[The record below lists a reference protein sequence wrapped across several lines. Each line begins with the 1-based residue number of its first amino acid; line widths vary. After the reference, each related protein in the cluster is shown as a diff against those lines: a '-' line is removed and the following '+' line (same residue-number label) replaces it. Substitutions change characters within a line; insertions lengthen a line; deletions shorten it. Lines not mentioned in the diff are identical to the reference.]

1 MATVFDDEQLKHYMA
16 IALGA
21 SDLAGQP
28 ILIDQFLAEAVE
40 CDVDVVGDFASKST
54 DTRAL
59 VCGVMEH
66 IEEAGIH
73 SGDSACAIPPYS
85 LPAGVVSELK
95 AMSRKLAESLSVRGL
110 MNVQWAVRKPGR
122 TPGGAESDKHE
133 IYVIE
138 VNPRASRTVPFVS
151 KACGVPWA
159 LIAAKV
165 MIEKQLGE
173 LGVTEEVV
181 PKHTSVKE
189 SVFPFSKFPGV
200 DVILG
205 PEMRST
211 GECMGADTNFPVA
224 FAKSQMS
231 AGVSLPTG
239 GKVFLSVRNS
249 DKPAVEPIAR
259 GLVAMGFEVYTTG
272 GTHKHLAERGV
283 ETHRL
288 YKISEGRPNAIDMI
302 KNHELGLVINTPTRK
317 GPATDEGKLRA
328 TAVRFN
334 TPMITTLTAA
344 SCAVEAI
351 AALREGAWTVS
362 ALQDYFPQMVERMEL
377 AGKS

>member
-1 MATVFDDEQLKHYMA
+1 
-16 IALGA
+16 
-21 SDLAGQP
+21 
-28 ILIDQFLAEAVE
+28 
-40 CDVDVVGDFASKST
+40 
-54 DTRAL
+54 
-59 VCGVMEH
+59 
-66 IEEAGIH
+66 
-73 SGDSACAIPPYS
+73 
-85 LPAGVVSELK
+85 
-95 AMSRKLAESLSVRGL
+95 
-110 MNVQWAVRKPGR
+110 
-122 TPGGAESDKHE
+122 
-133 IYVIE
+133 
-138 VNPRASRTVPFVS
+138 
-151 KACGVPWA
+151 
-159 LIAAKV
+159 
-165 MIEKQLGE
+165 
-173 LGVTEEVV
+173 
-181 PKHTSVKE
+181 
-189 SVFPFSKFPGV
+189 VFPFSKFPGV